1 MSDTYNSS
9 KALAEYG
16 LSGWS
21 AVRVGMDNGIIRI
34 CCRYESGI
42 GITAYYK
49 GRIDTAPMSN
59 LKSNAKVRVTFDC
72 GGGSIDFG
80 LGDAGTSWM
89 SFGYTTDTG
98 NNQAGGTGLIKTRQ
112 DVKIDNAIASKIDVG
127 INASYEGNLK
137 PYNNGNGIV
146 VDNCSPSTRF
156 TWAVTTSKGGS
167 LAGNANYWL
176 YLDNIKVQI
185 VSE

>member
-1 MSDTYNSS
+1 MSEFIL
-9 KALAEYG
+9 KPQALSHPLA
-16 LSGWS
+16 
-21 AVRVGMDNGIIRI
+21 NGQYDKENTNEDFIAG
-34 CCRYESGI
+34 YESYREWLEALPALSIETLHGI
-42 GITAYYK
+42 M
-49 GRIDTAPMSN
+49 R
-59 LKSNAKVRVTFDC
+59 
-72 GGGSIDFG
+72 SICKH
-80 LGDAGTSWM
+80 
-89 SFGYTTDTG
+89 
-98 NNQAGGTGLIKTRQ
+98 N
-112 DVKIDNAIASKIDVG
+112 KIDVG